1 MTGGPTGSRSGSR
14 VGPVAAALGLD
25 VAWLLVFVVLGRT
38 SHREGETMAG
48 LARTL
53 WPFLAGL
60 AVGWVVARAWRRP
73 TAIGTGL
80 VVWPVTVAAAMVL
93 RALAGQGTAPAFIGV
108 ALAFV
113 GLGLMGWRSLASA
126 ATRRR
131 S

>member
-1 MTGGPTGSRSGSR
+1 MAGRLAERTARRGD
-14 VGPVAAALGLD
+14 PVAPVL
-25 VAWLLVFVVLGRT
+25 WLNLLAHG
-38 SHREGETMAG
+38 SEADLLACAG
-48 LARTL
+48 LARPVRRRGRGSGDL
-53 WPFLAGL
+53 
-60 AVGWVVARAWRRP
+60 VGWVVARAWRRP

-93 RALAGQGTAPAFIGV
+93 RAMAGQGTAPAFIGV